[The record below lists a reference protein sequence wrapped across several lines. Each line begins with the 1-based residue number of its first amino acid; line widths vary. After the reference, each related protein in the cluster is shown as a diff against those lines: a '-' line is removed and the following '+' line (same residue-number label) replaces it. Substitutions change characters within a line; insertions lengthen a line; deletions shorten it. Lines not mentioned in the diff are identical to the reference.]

1 MKHQYSYLL
10 VRYVHDILSGEQL
23 NVGVVVYSRSAKY
36 LGAIC
41 RPTYAR
47 LARAFPGL
55 RGDAFKSTTRYL
67 QSAVE
72 RLSESASL
80 WDASERNLSDT
91 ITELAARVLPRDDSS
106 FQWSAPGLGV
116 SSDLPKTLEDLYE
129 RLVTRYDGQDQQER
143 RSDEDVWRDFKK
155 GLETRHLLQHLR
167 PKTVLVKDDEIEFRH
182 AWKNGAWHCLEP
194 VSFDLVRGDSIRDK
208 AHKILGEFTSV
219 KDAQERLK
227 IYLLVGKPQTAG
239 MDDAYEKA
247 LGILDKAPT
256 EKEIVREEDA
266 PQFLDKFADLVNRYS
281 N

>member
-10 VRYVHDILSGEQL
+10 VRYVHDILSGERL
-23 NVGVVVYSRSAKY
+23 NVGVVVYSRSARY

-47 LARAFPGL
+47 LARTFPGL

-91 ITELAARVLPRDDSS
+91 IMELAARVLPRDDSS

-208 AHKILGEFTSV
+208 AHKILGELTSV
-219 KDAQERLK
+219 RDAQEPLK

-239 MDDAYEKA
+239 MGDAYEKA

-256 EKEIVREEDA
+256 EKEIIREEDA
-266 PQFLDKFADLVNRYS
+266 SQFLDKFADLVNRYS